1 MKKRRSLKRFL
12 VLLILLLL
20 VAGGAWTGIWYIVSG
35 RLITHVLA
43 WEQARQAEGW
53 TIRHDPP
60 RRTGWPMAAG
70 VALAN
75 VSLSG
80 GSAYVPGGM
89 RWAAGSITLALD
101 IRHPNALS
109 LAVTGRQVL
118 TIDSGQPLAFQAK
131 RFTGQAA
138 LLPGDRVGL
147 MQFAAEDLL
156 AAVPGQDPHQGQVRP
171 ASIARLAAALRFH
184 AAADAKA
191 PALAVAAEFHDIR
204 LPPSHMA
211 ALGNPSLLAF
221 DLAFS
226 GPVPVQA
233 AAASA
238 AKNGAAWVRAGGSM
252 TLNRF
257 HLADG
262 PLTLDAQ
269 GLFGLDSSLRPEGQV
284 TVQARGLGPTLDR
297 LAARHVMTVPEAR
310 AMIAVLGILTPASGT
325 GVLAAPVTLHDG
337 DVNLGP
343 IPLLRL
349 RP

>member
-12 VLLILLLL
+12 LLFMLLL
-20 VAGGAWTGIWYIVSG
+20 VLAGGGWTGVWYVVSG
-35 RLITHVLA
+35 RLISHVLA
-43 WEQARQAEGW
+43 WEQARQEEGW

-70 VALAN
+70 VTLGN

-89 RWAAGSITLALD
+89 TWGAGALTLALD
-101 IRHPNALS
+101 IRHPNDLS
-109 LAVTGRQVL
+109 LAVSGRQTL
-118 TIDSGQPLAFQAK
+118 GLGQNRPLLFQAR

-138 LLPGDRVGL
+138 LLPGDRLGL

-156 AAVPGQDPHQGQVRP
+156 AAVPGQNQKQVRP
-171 ASIARLAAALRFH
+171 ASIGRLAGALRFDG
-184 AAADAKA
+184 AAGAGQ
-191 PALAVAAEFHDIR
+191 PALAMAAEFHDIH

-211 ALGNPSLLAF
+211 ALGDPSLLSF

-226 GPVPVQA
+226 GPLPPQA
-233 AAASA
+233 ASGSA
-238 AKNGAAWVRAGGSM
+238 VANGAAWARAGGHL

-269 GLFGLDSSLRPEGQV
+269 GLFGLDPTLLPDGQAKI
-284 TVQARGLGPTLDR
+284 QARGLALALDR
-297 LAARHVMTVPEAR
+297 LAAKHVMTVPEAR
-310 AMIAVLGILTPASGT
+310 AMIAMLDLLTPASGS
-325 GVLAAPVTLHDG
+325 GVLTAPVTLHDG